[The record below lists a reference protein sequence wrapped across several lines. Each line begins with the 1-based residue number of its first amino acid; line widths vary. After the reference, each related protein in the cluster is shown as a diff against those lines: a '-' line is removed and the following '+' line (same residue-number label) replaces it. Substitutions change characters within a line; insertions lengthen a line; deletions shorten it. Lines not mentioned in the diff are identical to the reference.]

1 MLGRDESRKRM
12 SLNAD
17 VAITQ
22 CAAETISPFARRFVA
37 VDKARRAQSTGL
49 RTYIVGHGE
58 VALIDPDWTSGPL
71 MEAILEATEGELIT
85 HVLIT
90 HDHGRRA
97 SIGAQ
102 LAERFG
108 ADVVS
113 GATGLRDG
121 ERIYGLDWTLEAIKT
136 PGHTPDHF
144 AFALAEE
151 QTVFCGDLVTG
162 WSPEIVTP
170 PGGDLSALLA
180 SLRRI
185 HQDQFEMLAPAR
197 GPLVRN
203 AAAFLSD
210 CLVDVARREARVAAM
225 VGEHGPASAWRL
237 AQHMSPTPHGFGAAE
252 AHAILAHLVRLMARG
267 DVTSTAPLS
276 LFAPFTSKS
285 DSPGRAGV
293 ERSARATGVSARRE
307 TLDRYPAGISDLS
320 AAAG

>member
-1 MLGRDESRKRM
+1 M
-12 SLNAD
+12 SPNAD
-17 VAITQ
+17 VAITHF
-22 CAAETISPFARRFVA
+22 AAETISPFARRFVA
-37 VDKARRAQSTGL
+37 VDKTRRSQPTGL

-71 MEAILEATEGELIT
+71 MEAILDATEGELIT

-113 GATGLRDG
+113 GASGLRDG

-162 WSPEIVTP
+162 WAPEIVTP

-180 SLRRI
+180 SR
-185 HQDQFEMLAPAR
+185 
-197 GPLVRN
+197 
-203 AAAFLSD
+203 
-210 CLVDVARREARVAAM
+210 
-225 VGEHGPASAWRL
+225 
-237 AQHMSPTPHGFGAAE
+237 
-252 AHAILAHLVRLMARG
+252 
-267 DVTSTAPLS
+267 
-276 LFAPFTSKS
+276 
-285 DSPGRAGV
+285 
-293 ERSARATGVSARRE
+293 
-307 TLDRYPAGISDLS
+307 
-320 AAAG
+320 